1 VLASLQLTVGIKE
14 FAVGSLQFAA
24 GSLELLPTAN

>member
-1 VLASLQLTVGIKE
+1 MDEKFAVCSGQLE